1 MSVAVGTKYPVKVM
15 KPKAEHERTGDQDIK
30 DVGNQADTQDEEPDV
45 KIAKKSKKQ

>member
-15 KPKAEHERTGDQDIK
+15 KPKAEHEQDRDQDIK
-30 DVGNQADTQDEEPDV
+30 DAGDQAETRDEELDV